1 MTTTDDLVHSLAAA
15 AGTRPGTSLQEALAI
30 AGAASLACAVLL
42 MLSVFGVRQ
51 DFPTMAVH
59 LPFAFKLVYSGALV
73 IGALVVARNAA
84 IPGASAT
91 ALCALSPAAVVLA
104 WGITCDPTGYPIA
117 GRTDTA
123 VVACVARIL
132 VLSIPAMILT
142 FGFMRKGAPTQPV
155 FAGAVI
161 GLLSASIGA
170 LAYTVACR
178 NDGTAFVAIWYA
190 AACAIMATIGAVVG
204 RRVLRW

>member
-1 MTTTDDLVHSLAAA
+1 MTSTDDLIHTLAMG
-15 AGTRPGTSLQEALAI
+15 AGTRPSASLQDSLAV

-42 MLSVFGVRQ
+42 VVSVFGIRQ
-51 DFPTMAVH
+51 DFATMAVR
-59 LPFAFKLVYSGALV
+59 LPFAFKVVYSGALV
-73 IGALVVARNAA
+73 VGALVVARNAA
-84 IPGASAT
+84 IPGATAT
-91 ALCALSPAAVVLA
+91 ALYALLPAAVVLA
-104 WGITCDPTGYPIA
+104 CGVTCDPTGYPIV
-117 GRTDTA
+117 GRTGTA